1 MTQPSDKQ
9 PNPPKPAVQPKGE
22 ITQDP
27 LPAVHPRGG
36 HPVPQHLAAG
46 SGEETPDSPLPVVS
60 ADADD
65 GAGSSAPAIIAEEAS
80 DSPWVGIDDQPP
92 DDEDQEEHGKVM
104 TVIEHLDELRTR
116 ILRGLGSFVVTM
128 ALALWA
134 GKDVI
139 VWLEKP
145 AGNMQFQALSLEEPV
160 IVYFK
165 VAFYLA
171 IVMASPFILGEFAGF
186 IWPGLKQREKQ
197 VLLPIIVGGPLLFVA
212 GALFAYYLALP
223 PMLFFFNSFGQAVAP
238 IHQRLDFYIS
248 LVLSVMLYM
257 GLCFQLPIV
266 LFCLS
271 FAGIV
276 NSRQLLKVWRYAIIV
291 CSMVAAVVTPDPTVI
306 SMLIVMVALVSLYFG
321 SVLLL
326 RVFGK

>member
-9 PNPPKPAVQPKGE
+9 PTPPEPSDAAAIPKGE
-22 ITQDP
+22 ITLDP
-27 LPAVHPRGG
+27 LPVVHPRGG
-36 HPVPQHLAAG
+36 HPVPKELAAAD
-46 SGEETPDSPLPVVS
+46 SGAAEETPDAPLPV
-60 ADADD
+60 
-65 GAGSSAPAIIAEEAS
+65 IAEEE
-80 DSPWVGIDDQPP
+80 PWVGIDDQPEEEE
-92 DDEDQEEHGKVM
+92 DEDQPGTVM

-128 ALALWA
+128 ALALWV

-171 IVMASPFILGEFAGF
+171 VVMASPFILGEFAGF
-186 IWPGLKQREKQ
+186 IWPGLKKREKQ
-197 VLLPIIVGGPLLFVA
+197 VLMPIIIGGPLLFVA

-276 NSRQLLKVWRYAIIV
+276 NSRQLLKVWRYAIVV

-326 RVFGK
+326 RLFGK

>member
-1 MTQPSDKQ
+1 M
-9 PNPPKPAVQPKGE
+9 PNPSANPSAQPKGE

-27 LPAVHPRGG
+27 LPVVHPRGG
-36 HPVPQHLAAG
+36 HPVPKELAAADA
-46 SGEETPDSPLPVVS
+46 SSRATASSVEETPAAPLPVI
-60 ADADD
+60 A
-65 GAGSSAPAIIAEEAS
+65 AEE
-80 DSPWVGIDDQPP
+80 PWLGIDDQPEAE
-92 DDEDQEEHGKVM
+92 DEDEGEGEPGNVM

-128 ALALWA
+128 SLALWV

-171 IVMASPFILGEFAGF
+171 VVMASPFILGEFAGF
-186 IWPGLKQREKQ
+186 IWPGLKKREKQ
-197 VLLPIIVGGPLLFVA
+197 VLMPIIIGGPLLFVA

-276 NSRQLLKVWRYAIIV
+276 NSRQLLKVWRYAIVV

-326 RVFGK
+326 RLFGK

>member
-9 PNPPKPAVQPKGE
+9 PTPPEPSDSAAKPKGD
-22 ITQDP
+22 ITLDP
-27 LPAVHPRGG
+27 LPVVHPRGG
-36 HPVPQHLAAG
+36 HPVPKELAAADSG
-46 SGEETPDSPLPVVS
+46 AGEETPDAPLPV
-60 ADADD
+60 
-65 GAGSSAPAIIAEEAS
+65 IEE
-80 DSPWVGIDDQPP
+80 PWVGIDDQPEEEE
-92 DDEDQEEHGKVM
+92 DEDQPGTVM

-128 ALALWA
+128 ALALWV

-171 IVMASPFILGEFAGF
+171 VVMASPFILGEFAGF
-186 IWPGLKQREKQ
+186 IWPGLKKREKQ
-197 VLLPIIVGGPLLFVA
+197 VLMPIIIGGPLLFVA

-276 NSRQLLKVWRYAIIV
+276 NSRQLLKVWRYAIVV

-326 RVFGK
+326 RLFGK